1 MDGGYDACLDTLWHQ
16 EQGNFPPGPWCP
28 FVPIYDHMEW
38 MKDGFDNG
46 TWPDKAASVIL
57 YGSEDHVWV
66 PWDAVAQAKEANFEY
81 IFISERLDGTAYSH
95 LPAYWDELV
104 AAVNVA

>member
-1 MDGGYDACLDTLWHQ
+1 M
-16 EQGNFPPGPWCP
+16 
-28 FVPIYDHMEW
+28 PIYDHMEW

-46 TWPDKAASVIL
+46 TWPDKAAGVIL

-66 PWDAVAQAKEANFEY
+66 PWDAVAQAREANFEY
-81 IFISERLDGTAYSH
+81 IFISGRLDFH
-95 LPAYWDELV
+95 LPAFWDELV

>member
-1 MDGGYDACLDTLWHQ
+1 M
-16 EQGNFPPGPWCP
+16 
-28 FVPIYDHMEW
+28 
-38 MKDGFDNG
+38 
-46 TWPDKAASVIL
+46 IL

-66 PWDAVAQAKEANFEY
+66 PWDAVAPAKEANFEY

-95 LPAYWDELV
+95 LPAFWDELV